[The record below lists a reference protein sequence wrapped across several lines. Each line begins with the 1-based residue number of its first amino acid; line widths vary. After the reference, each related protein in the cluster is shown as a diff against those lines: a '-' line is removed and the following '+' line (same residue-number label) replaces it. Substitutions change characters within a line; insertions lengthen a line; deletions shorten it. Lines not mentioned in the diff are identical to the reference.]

1 MQLRKDAW
9 KNCRKRTADDGH
21 RYLGDNRT
29 GIDSTAHAGEQGH
42 RPQNLPSDAVGN
54 CVGGNLIEVV
64 AQRGN
69 YIGAEDAGGQ
79 LDRAGKFQFIETE
92 TRPR

>member
-1 MQLRKDAW
+1 MRPRTQLRKDAW
-9 KNCRKRTADDGH
+9 KNYRKRTADDGD

-42 RPQNLPSDAVGN
+42 RPQNLPSDEGGN
-54 CVGGNLIEVV
+54 CVGGNLIEML

-69 YIGAEDAGGQ
+69 CVGA
-79 LDRAGKFQFIETE
+79 DR
-92 TRPR
+92 

>member
-1 MQLRKDAW
+1 
-9 KNCRKRTADDGH
+9 
-21 RYLGDNRT
+21 
-29 GIDSTAHAGEQGH
+29 
-42 RPQNLPSDAVGN
+42 LPSDAVGN